1 MGRPRK
7 KETKSQEGARPP
19 AGQPPPIAHPET
31 EPAQAGEAT
40 TTVTVRFDEAGRPRP
55 MQPETLERLR
65 RALPHLGLREEALG
79 EEPPHR
85 LLGPKFFDGLCT
97 AITWSQGSLM
107 EWFTGMPASDAR
119 KVLRFTEEEKSEL
132 REPALAILDRELGQ
146 LWRRDP
152 DAYATIFI
160 LVAIH
165 IEKFARCAEVL
176 KKKLDADGANGGAH
190 ERIPV

>member
-7 KETKSQEGARPP
+7 GKTEPQEDVGPP
-19 AGQPPPIAHPET
+19 AGQPPERTQPDTQPES
-31 EPAQAGEAT
+31 EAAS
-40 TTVTVRFDEAGRPRP
+40 TVTIRFDPATGKPKP
-55 MQPETLERLR
+55 MQAETLERLR
-65 RALPHLGLREEALG
+65 RALPHLGLSEEALG

-97 AITWSQGSLM
+97 AITWSQGLLM

-119 KVLRFTEEEKSEL
+119 KVLRYTEEEKNEL
-132 REPALAILDRELGQ
+132 REPALAVLDRELGV

-152 DAYATIFI
+152 EAYAVIFV

-165 IEKFARCAEVL
+165 IEKFARCVEL
-176 KKKLDADGANGGAH
+176 KKKLDAGGANGGAH
-190 ERIPV
+190 ERISV